1 MKNVRKIFVSLFAF
15 LFLGMIVVNIKVF
28 ASELN
33 SEANSKTIIQEISE
47 DLFGNVSV
55 KTVEYLYNLDES
67 PDYVYVTFEN
77 SGYAIYSSS
86 TLDLLEYSMEG
97 NLPYPS
103 GKKKYYGGPTQY
115 INKIDSNF
123 ANISTGEVLSESNID
138 LFIEQ
143 SKEILLSTETQTGK
157 TRKNQNLNIFYEGI
171 SVENDILMLTN
182 DEANSSSNSGGE
194 QIPAG
199 GFGPGATYIDNYEYF
214 MIGPHHGK
222 NSSGT
227 CSAVAAQILLS
238 YHNYYSDRRII
249 DNKYLFTLEDGP
261 NTCTNPMK
269 MSSKIIG
276 STGIYEDG
284 SDITNSYF
292 AKVVS
297 AIPKSS
303 GAIKIVSGMREI
315 INEREEELNISG
327 DLATISW
334 GLSSS
339 KIKNEIDD
347 GRPIIISMHYD
358 DYSNHAVV
366 GYGYQTLGGTGTEED
381 EQFGYIVHYGWAT
394 QSDWTY
400 KTNIWINEAWCYNW
414 VSMEVGHTHTYGET
428 NGNYYERVC
437 SCGHRISDYPFE
449 TSIYNGKVTINSA
462 EFSAPSDFVIP
473 SKIQN
478 YPVANIASNAFKD
491 QKNIENLKIPDCI
504 ETIGIGAF
512 SGCSNLKEII
522 LPFSG
527 YSRTASDVN
536 SNFGYI
542 FGTTS
547 YSGSTMIM
555 QNSTAYYIP
564 TNLRSVTIT
573 NANEIK
579 SRTFE
584 NCNTLK
590 EIILSNGITTI
601 DDYAFLNCSSI
612 NDIQIPQTVSI
623 IGDYVFSG
631 CSKIYNMTIPYS
643 VTSVGNN
650 AFPSNIKIKWIYNT
664 AITAASLGIEN
675 NITEVVVNTGISTI
689 NNDAFK
695 NCINLKTVQIT
706 ENVTNVSSTAFAG
719 CFSITSFTLYHNPE
733 YTISEIGSNL
743 LNLVTN
749 VYIPDGVYKIKDNAF
764 KDCVSLRRVV
774 IPSHVT
780 EGGNNVFS
788 GCTSL
793 SSVTWYYNPNV
804 TASDL
809 KIQDVLT
816 NVIFY
821 KEVKGE
827 DINSI
832 SANAFIG
839 CTKLTQISIPDYIIN
854 IYNINGSTIT
864 GVDLSFAPIS
874 TQITIELPNK
884 INKQE
889 IKSIGNSSFEGK
901 TNLKSITIPDEV
913 TNISYNAFKDC
924 TSLSSITLPNNL
936 VAIGTSAF
944 KGCSNLKVVYMHNK
958 TTNIDSNAFENCSSL
973 TSFTLSNSL
982 VAIGTSAFK
991 GCSSLKSI
999 SIPSS
1004 VTNID
1009 SSAFENCSSLNN
1021 VIVLREIDDI
1031 THLGEKVFNGCSSSL
1046 QISVPQNRVAEYKNK
1061 IYWSSYKSKI
1071 IPNSNSFD
1079 EYELDCYRVFDIEL
1093 TLNSKYNKLYK
1104 LNVNCAKN
1112 YKIVSTANSTV
1123 EMKIYDSN
1131 MNLVTS
1137 GNDLIS
1143 HYLGKGVYYLDLR
1156 FVDDED
1162 SGVIT
1167 TTFQLTWPVSKYD
1180 ISMGNTNLLTHLHE
1194 NTNGN
1199 FINKLYLQSVNGEGF
1214 YKFTI
1219 TGYDKNNNLIILPSN
1234 AIKVYRSGTTDEI
1247 INCYSM
1253 IDSSVFAENSEN
1265 MNSLIVYLYDYLGFY
1280 IDICLPTNE
1289 YNSLTLNIQKV
1300 PENIVDLFELSES
1313 QDQNVLNFSGI
1324 SLGDN
1329 LQKMV
1334 LKQAGRFELDTNGF
1348 SQGQFVVLKVRAIV
1362 DDTMVFAEPILYD
1375 LSLNN
1380 QYEFDM
1386 LEGTYYVGYI
1396 GTDLNVNLSCVL
1408 TRKVTIY
1415 GDSYLDPD
1423 PNFVGVNGSEVTLNG
1438 GLQYSNEITQGF
1450 TRVIYLTTGES
1461 RLDYYWY
1468 SSDENVARITDF
1480 GTVVGLN
1487 VNNDTSVK
1495 IMAVNIEDPSKV
1507 FVKEFIIKKDA
1518 KTFDSDPIER
1528 YGEIIIDTDV
1538 SNEAQI
1544 DLSELNVPI
1553 NWLQYFTWSS
1563 SDSDLYVDQF
1573 GRIFVDEETIGNTYT
1588 ITGTYKLN
1596 SRVKVYITVKVE

>member
-1 MKNVRKIFVSLFAF
+1 MKRKILSLCISIVIFTMVLCLNMTKVYAYESDTAISNNYLQNVANSIEDYQLIYNSVRTNTIAKSSKQYNIYVDNFAGAFIDDNGILNIALVDNTYIDTSEEELKTKITDLNTNNDVIYKYYEFSYNYLQEILNTVEEIMIQYDIDSAGIDDELNKVFIETSSSNEEQILNYLIDEHMYSSNAILFYSEEDLNVDLNANIAYSGETIYNWIDSSTISRGTIGVNAVCNDTGRIGVLTNEHVAPLNTSMRYGGHITIGTSSVSLQYYSYLIGNSVKAHNGDSVDAAF
-15 LFLGMIVVNIKVF
+15 VQFQNQEDWEVSPYSKYDSTIYNNIMLGNDNQIVRGQPI
-28 ASELN
+28 LRIGQ
-33 SEANSKTIIQEISE
+33 TTGITTGEIRST
-47 DLFGNVSV
+47 NVSV
-55 KTVEYLYNLDES
+55 NVDNSVKSNLFRYTNEGEGGDSGGPVYYNDGTNLYLLGLHFASGDVFLGGRQGIACRISNVMTQLNVTPITNDSFDTTVLSDNTIQLDKIN
-67 PDYVYVTFEN
+67 FN
-77 SGYAIYSSS
+77 
-86 TLDLLEYSMEG
+86 
-97 NLPYPS
+97 PS
-103 GKKKYYGGPTQY
+103 GVFVVPSSLNGR
-115 INKIDSNF
+115 
-123 ANISTGEVLSESNID
+123 VV
-138 LFIEQ
+138 
-143 SKEILLSTETQTGK
+143 SK
-157 TRKNQNLNIFYEGI
+157 
-171 SVENDILMLTN
+171 
-182 DEANSSSNSGGE
+182 
-194 QIPAG
+194 
-199 GFGPGATYIDNYEYF
+199 
-214 MIGPHHGK
+214 IGP
-222 NSSGT
+222 
-227 CSAVAAQILLS
+227 Q
-238 YHNYYSDRRII
+238 
-249 DNKYLFTLEDGP
+249 
-261 NTCTNPMK
+261 
-269 MSSKIIG
+269 
-276 STGIYEDG
+276 
-284 SDITNSYF
+284 
-292 AKVVS
+292 
-297 AIPKSS
+297 
-303 GAIKIVSGMREI
+303 
-315 INEREEELNISG
+315 
-327 DLATISW
+327 
-334 GLSSS
+334 
-339 KIKNEIDD
+339 
-347 GRPIIISMHYD
+347 
-358 DYSNHAVV
+358 
-366 GYGYQTLGGTGTEED
+366 
-381 EQFGYIVHYGWAT
+381 
-394 QSDWTY
+394 
-400 KTNIWINEAWCYNW
+400 
-414 VSMEVGHTHTYGET
+414 
-428 NGNYYERVC
+428 
-437 SCGHRISDYPFE
+437 
-449 TSIYNGKVTINSA
+449 
-462 EFSAPSDFVIP
+462 
-473 SKIQN
+473 
-478 YPVANIASNAFKD
+478 AFKD
-491 QKNIENLKIPDCI
+491 RNLITK
-504 ETIGIGAF
+504 F
-512 SGCSNLKEII
+512 I
-522 LPFSG
+522 LP
-527 YSRTASDVN
+527 N
-536 SNFGYI
+536 
-542 FGTTS
+542 
-547 YSGSTMIM
+547 
-555 QNSTAYYIP
+555 
-564 TNLRSVTIT
+564 SVTEIGT
-573 NANEIK
+573 NA
-579 SRTFE
+579 FE
-584 NCNTLK
+584 NCTSLQSI
-590 EIILSNGITTI
+590 ELSNS
-601 DDYAFLNCSSI
+601 L
-612 NDIQIPQTVSI
+612 QI
-623 IGDYVFSG
+623 IG
-631 CSKIYNMTIPYS
+631 
-643 VTSVGNN
+643 
-650 AFPSNIKIKWIYNT
+650 
-664 AITAASLGIEN
+664 
-675 NITEVVVNTGISTI
+675 
-689 NNDAFK
+689 
-695 NCINLKTVQIT
+695 Q
-706 ENVTNVSSTAFAG
+706 
-719 CFSITSFTLYHNPE
+719 
-733 YTISEIGSNL
+733 
-743 LNLVTN
+743 
-749 VYIPDGVYKIKDNAF
+749 
-764 KDCVSLRRVV
+764 
-774 IPSHVT
+774 
-780 EGGNNVFS
+780 
-788 GCTSL
+788 
-793 SSVTWYYNPNV
+793 
-804 TASDL
+804 
-809 KIQDVLT
+809 
-816 NVIFY
+816 
-821 KEVKGE
+821 
-827 DINSI
+827 
-832 SANAFIG
+832 
-839 CTKLTQISIPDYIIN
+839 
-854 IYNINGSTIT
+854 
-864 GVDLSFAPIS
+864 
-874 TQITIELPNK
+874 
-884 INKQE
+884 
-889 IKSIGNSSFEGK
+889 
-901 TNLKSITIPDEV
+901 
-913 TNISYNAFKDC
+913 
-924 TSLSSITLPNNL
+924 
-936 VAIGTSAF
+936 SAF
-944 KGCSNLKVVYMHNK
+944 KGCTSLVGVDIPNTV
-958 TTNIDSNAFENCSSL
+958 TNIDSSAFENCSSL
-973 TSFTLSNSL
+973 TSITLSNNL

-999 SIPSS
+999 SIPNA

-1137 GNDLIS
+1137 GNNLIS

-1194 NTNGN
+1194 TTNGN

-1300 PENIVDLFELSES
+1300 TENIVDLFELSES

-1396 GTDLNVNLSCVL
+1396 GADLNVNLSCVL

-1507 FVKEFIIKKDA
+1507 FVKEFIIKKDT

-1573 GRIFVDEETIGNTYT
+1573 GRIFADEETIGNTYT

>member
-1 MKNVRKIFVSLFAF
+1 MKRKILSLCISIVIFTMVLCLNMTKVYAYESDTAISNNYLQNVANSIEDYQLIYNSVRTNTIAKSSKQYNIYVDNFAGAFIDDNGILNIALVDNTYIDTSEEELKTKITDLNTNNDVIYKYYEFSYNYLQEILNTVEEIMIQYDIDSAGIDDELNKVFIETSSSNEEQILNYLIDEHMYSSNAILFYSEEDLNVDLNANIAYSGETIYNWIDSSTISRGTIGVNAVCNDTGRIGVLTNEHVAPLNTSMRYGGHITIGTSSVSLQYYSYLIGNSVKAHNGDSVDAAF
-15 LFLGMIVVNIKVF
+15 VQFQNQEDWEVSPYSKYDSTIYNNIMLGNDNQIVRGQPI
-28 ASELN
+28 LRIGQ
-33 SEANSKTIIQEISE
+33 TTGITTGEIRST
-47 DLFGNVSV
+47 NVSV
-55 KTVEYLYNLDES
+55 NVDNSVKSNLFRYTNEGEGGDSGGPVYYNDGTNLYLLGLHFASGDVFLGGRQGIACRISNVMTQLNVTPITNDSFNTTVLSDNTIQLDKIN
-67 PDYVYVTFEN
+67 FN
-77 SGYAIYSSS
+77 
-86 TLDLLEYSMEG
+86 
-97 NLPYPS
+97 PS
-103 GKKKYYGGPTQY
+103 GVFVVPSSLNGR
-115 INKIDSNF
+115 
-123 ANISTGEVLSESNID
+123 VV
-138 LFIEQ
+138 
-143 SKEILLSTETQTGK
+143 SK
-157 TRKNQNLNIFYEGI
+157 
-171 SVENDILMLTN
+171 
-182 DEANSSSNSGGE
+182 
-194 QIPAG
+194 
-199 GFGPGATYIDNYEYF
+199 
-214 MIGPHHGK
+214 IGP
-222 NSSGT
+222 
-227 CSAVAAQILLS
+227 Q
-238 YHNYYSDRRII
+238 
-249 DNKYLFTLEDGP
+249 
-261 NTCTNPMK
+261 
-269 MSSKIIG
+269 
-276 STGIYEDG
+276 
-284 SDITNSYF
+284 
-292 AKVVS
+292 
-297 AIPKSS
+297 
-303 GAIKIVSGMREI
+303 
-315 INEREEELNISG
+315 
-327 DLATISW
+327 
-334 GLSSS
+334 
-339 KIKNEIDD
+339 
-347 GRPIIISMHYD
+347 
-358 DYSNHAVV
+358 
-366 GYGYQTLGGTGTEED
+366 
-381 EQFGYIVHYGWAT
+381 
-394 QSDWTY
+394 
-400 KTNIWINEAWCYNW
+400 
-414 VSMEVGHTHTYGET
+414 
-428 NGNYYERVC
+428 
-437 SCGHRISDYPFE
+437 
-449 TSIYNGKVTINSA
+449 
-462 EFSAPSDFVIP
+462 
-473 SKIQN
+473 
-478 YPVANIASNAFKD
+478 AFKD
-491 QKNIENLKIPDCI
+491 RNLITK
-504 ETIGIGAF
+504 F
-512 SGCSNLKEII
+512 I
-522 LPFSG
+522 LP
-527 YSRTASDVN
+527 N
-536 SNFGYI
+536 
-542 FGTTS
+542 
-547 YSGSTMIM
+547 
-555 QNSTAYYIP
+555 
-564 TNLRSVTIT
+564 SVTEIGT
-573 NANEIK
+573 NA
-579 SRTFE
+579 FE
-584 NCNTLK
+584 NCTSLQSI
-590 EIILSNGITTI
+590 ELSNS
-601 DDYAFLNCSSI
+601 L
-612 NDIQIPQTVSI
+612 QI
-623 IGDYVFSG
+623 IG
-631 CSKIYNMTIPYS
+631 
-643 VTSVGNN
+643 
-650 AFPSNIKIKWIYNT
+650 
-664 AITAASLGIEN
+664 
-675 NITEVVVNTGISTI
+675 
-689 NNDAFK
+689 
-695 NCINLKTVQIT
+695 Q
-706 ENVTNVSSTAFAG
+706 
-719 CFSITSFTLYHNPE
+719 
-733 YTISEIGSNL
+733 
-743 LNLVTN
+743 
-749 VYIPDGVYKIKDNAF
+749 
-764 KDCVSLRRVV
+764 
-774 IPSHVT
+774 
-780 EGGNNVFS
+780 
-788 GCTSL
+788 
-793 SSVTWYYNPNV
+793 
-804 TASDL
+804 
-809 KIQDVLT
+809 
-816 NVIFY
+816 
-821 KEVKGE
+821 
-827 DINSI
+827 
-832 SANAFIG
+832 
-839 CTKLTQISIPDYIIN
+839 
-854 IYNINGSTIT
+854 
-864 GVDLSFAPIS
+864 
-874 TQITIELPNK
+874 
-884 INKQE
+884 
-889 IKSIGNSSFEGK
+889 
-901 TNLKSITIPDEV
+901 
-913 TNISYNAFKDC
+913 
-924 TSLSSITLPNNL
+924 
-936 VAIGTSAF
+936 SAF
-944 KGCSNLKVVYMHNK
+944 KGCTSLVGVDIPNTV
-958 TTNIDSNAFENCSSL
+958 TNIDSSAFENCSSL
-973 TSFTLSNSL
+973 TSITLSNNL

-999 SIPSS
+999 SIPNA

-1137 GNDLIS
+1137 GNNLIS

-1194 NTNGN
+1194 TTNGN

-1300 PENIVDLFELSES
+1300 TENIVDLFELSES

-1396 GTDLNVNLSCVL
+1396 GADLNVNLSCVL

-1507 FVKEFIIKKDA
+1507 FVKEFIIKKDT

-1573 GRIFVDEETIGNTYT
+1573 GRIFADEETIGNTYT

>member
-1 MKNVRKIFVSLFAF
+1 MKRKILSLCISIVIFTMVLCLNMTKVYAYESDTAISNNYLQNVANSIEDYQLIYNSVRTNTIAKSSKQYNIYVDNFAGAFIDDNGILNIALVDNTYIDTSEEELKTKITDLNTNNDVIYKYYEFSYNYLQEILNTVEEIMIQYDIDSAGIDDELNKVFIETSSSNEEQILNYLIDEHMYSSNAILFYSEEDLNVDLNANIAYSGETIYNWIDSSTISRGTIGVNAVCNDTGRIGVLTNEHVAPLNTSMRYGGHITIGTSSVSLQYYSYLIGNSVKAHNGDSVDAAF
-15 LFLGMIVVNIKVF
+15 VQFQNQEDWEVSPYSKYDSTIYNNIMLGNDNQIVRGQPI
-28 ASELN
+28 LRIGQ
-33 SEANSKTIIQEISE
+33 TTGITTGEIRST
-47 DLFGNVSV
+47 NVSV
-55 KTVEYLYNLDES
+55 NVDNSVKSNLFRYTNEGEGGDSGGPVYYNDGTNLYLLGLHFASGDVFLGGRQGIACRISNVMTQLNVTPITNDSFNTTVLSDNTIQLDKINF
-67 PDYVYVTFEN
+67 D
-77 SGYAIYSSS
+77 
-86 TLDLLEYSMEG
+86 
-97 NLPYPS
+97 PS
-103 GKKKYYGGPTQY
+103 GVFVVPSSLNGR
-115 INKIDSNF
+115 
-123 ANISTGEVLSESNID
+123 VV
-138 LFIEQ
+138 
-143 SKEILLSTETQTGK
+143 SK
-157 TRKNQNLNIFYEGI
+157 
-171 SVENDILMLTN
+171 
-182 DEANSSSNSGGE
+182 
-194 QIPAG
+194 
-199 GFGPGATYIDNYEYF
+199 
-214 MIGPHHGK
+214 IGP
-222 NSSGT
+222 
-227 CSAVAAQILLS
+227 Q
-238 YHNYYSDRRII
+238 
-249 DNKYLFTLEDGP
+249 
-261 NTCTNPMK
+261 
-269 MSSKIIG
+269 
-276 STGIYEDG
+276 
-284 SDITNSYF
+284 
-292 AKVVS
+292 
-297 AIPKSS
+297 
-303 GAIKIVSGMREI
+303 
-315 INEREEELNISG
+315 
-327 DLATISW
+327 
-334 GLSSS
+334 
-339 KIKNEIDD
+339 
-347 GRPIIISMHYD
+347 
-358 DYSNHAVV
+358 
-366 GYGYQTLGGTGTEED
+366 
-381 EQFGYIVHYGWAT
+381 
-394 QSDWTY
+394 
-400 KTNIWINEAWCYNW
+400 
-414 VSMEVGHTHTYGET
+414 
-428 NGNYYERVC
+428 
-437 SCGHRISDYPFE
+437 
-449 TSIYNGKVTINSA
+449 
-462 EFSAPSDFVIP
+462 
-473 SKIQN
+473 
-478 YPVANIASNAFKD
+478 AFKD
-491 QKNIENLKIPDCI
+491 RNLITK
-504 ETIGIGAF
+504 F
-512 SGCSNLKEII
+512 I
-522 LPFSG
+522 LP
-527 YSRTASDVN
+527 N
-536 SNFGYI
+536 
-542 FGTTS
+542 
-547 YSGSTMIM
+547 
-555 QNSTAYYIP
+555 
-564 TNLRSVTIT
+564 SVTEIGT
-573 NANEIK
+573 NA
-579 SRTFE
+579 FE
-584 NCNTLK
+584 NCTSLQSI
-590 EIILSNGITTI
+590 ELSNS
-601 DDYAFLNCSSI
+601 L
-612 NDIQIPQTVSI
+612 QI
-623 IGDYVFSG
+623 IG
-631 CSKIYNMTIPYS
+631 
-643 VTSVGNN
+643 
-650 AFPSNIKIKWIYNT
+650 
-664 AITAASLGIEN
+664 
-675 NITEVVVNTGISTI
+675 
-689 NNDAFK
+689 
-695 NCINLKTVQIT
+695 Q
-706 ENVTNVSSTAFAG
+706 
-719 CFSITSFTLYHNPE
+719 
-733 YTISEIGSNL
+733 
-743 LNLVTN
+743 
-749 VYIPDGVYKIKDNAF
+749 
-764 KDCVSLRRVV
+764 
-774 IPSHVT
+774 
-780 EGGNNVFS
+780 
-788 GCTSL
+788 
-793 SSVTWYYNPNV
+793 
-804 TASDL
+804 
-809 KIQDVLT
+809 
-816 NVIFY
+816 
-821 KEVKGE
+821 
-827 DINSI
+827 
-832 SANAFIG
+832 
-839 CTKLTQISIPDYIIN
+839 
-854 IYNINGSTIT
+854 
-864 GVDLSFAPIS
+864 
-874 TQITIELPNK
+874 
-884 INKQE
+884 
-889 IKSIGNSSFEGK
+889 
-901 TNLKSITIPDEV
+901 
-913 TNISYNAFKDC
+913 
-924 TSLSSITLPNNL
+924 
-936 VAIGTSAF
+936 SAF
-944 KGCSNLKVVYMHNK
+944 KGC
-958 TTNIDSNAFENCSSL
+958 T
-973 TSFTLSNSL
+973 SL
-982 VAIGTSAFK
+982 VGVD
-991 GCSSLKSI
+991 
-999 SIPSS
+999 IPNT

-1137 GNDLIS
+1137 GNNLIS

-1156 FVDDED
+1156 FVDGED

-1194 NTNGN
+1194 TTNGN

-1300 PENIVDLFELSES
+1300 TENIVDLFELSES

-1329 LQKMV
+1329 LRKMV

-1396 GTDLNVNLSCVL
+1396 GADLNVNLSCVL

-1507 FVKEFIIKKDA
+1507 FVKEFIIKKDT

-1573 GRIFVDEETIGNTYT
+1573 GRIFADEETIGNTYT